1 MIHIKDSP
9 LPRGKVWY
17 LDFLRHHDV
26 RFVVFFFPWPGAHGE
41 ATIYLDLLLW
51 LHCHLSLCDSQL
63 GTLAHS
69 GGFNKNPKQKSPG
82 HMKYIEE
89 TMGWLFF

>member
-1 MIHIKDSP
+1 MMSD
-9 LPRGKVWY
+9 L
-17 LDFLRHHDV
+17 LL
-26 RFVVFFFPWPGAHGE
+26 FFFPRPGAHGE
-41 ATIYLDLLLW
+41 ATIYLDFLLW

-69 GGFNKNPKQKSPG
+69 GGFNKNPKQKTHG

-89 TMGWLFF
+89 TMGWLFFLVDEIKRCIEICKSWAKL